1 MLNSLN
7 GPVHI
12 GSRKKNVVPDNS
24 DESHKREDSTSVK
37 VDGVEYYVVPCPN
50 QLKIT
55 DSVTGSNVFC
65 STPLDN
71 EISLSI
77 EDRRFLEVKE
87 KQIHKNSTPHWGM
100 PLPFL
105 QADTALPNNRP

>member
-55 DSVTGSNVFC
+55 DSVTGSDVFC

-77 EDRRFLEVKE
+77 EDRRFL
-87 KQIHKNSTPHWGM
+87 
-100 PLPFL
+100 
-105 QADTALPNNRP
+105 